1 MSPSQ
6 ATQHKTQLCYQQCLP
21 YFRVMSHMNESS
33 HISSHNKDPRPI
45 YSTIRGWTTY
55 NVFHISESCH
65 TSINH
70 ATSRHVTQIHV
81 PPTAKDAAAPPAMPP
96 PHFRVM
102 SHMNE
107 SCHIS
112 SHSNESWPT
121 YSTIRSCATHNIFR
135 VAESYHTP
143 INHVTSRQIAK
154 I

>member
-6 ATQHKTQLCYQQCLP
+6 ATQHKTQLHHQQHLP
-21 YFRVMSHMNESS
+21 HFRVMSHMNESS
-33 HISSHNKDPRPI
+33 HILSHNTDPRPL
-45 YSTIRGWTTY
+45 YSTIRACTTY
-55 NVFHISESCH
+55 NVSHISESYH

-81 PPTAKDAAAPPAMPP
+81 PPTAKDAAAPPAMSP

-112 SHSNESWPT
+112 SHSNDSCPT
-121 YSTIRSCATHNIFR
+121 YSTIRSCATDNIFH
-135 VAESYHTP
+135 VVESYHTP